1 MPPRD
6 EAQRMRTRVAARA
19 SLFSSLSD
27 ELRRVIGSETS
38 RLGLHMLFDMLQYH
52 ALNKRLVIVILE
64 GIIQTV
70 FPEHKFETIFKKLHS
85 NSSRIRDDL
94 KLSQRTSAD
103 LRMQ

>member
-1 MPPRD
+1 MRTGV
-6 EAQRMRTRVAARA
+6 EAQALLL
-19 SLFSSLSD
+19 SNLSD
-27 ELRRVIGSETS
+27 EQRRMIGSETS
-38 RLGLHMLFDMLQYH
+38 RLGLQMLFNMLQYH

-85 NSSRIRDDL
+85 KSSRIRDDL

-103 LRMQ
+103 LRRC